1 MSKPW
6 TGPPLKQCPQHGHFT
21 AAVCPVCS
29 MPEPGNQTWEEKRHA
44 NQAKPKVPDAKPK
57 RDKAPALE
65 RTIPGKTTGIQGIE
79 KRHRLC
85 VTGFRIRP
93 LDPDN
98 FAGGTKDIIDGLRHA
113 GLIPGDEPWRII
125 LETDQ
130 VRVRS
135 LAEENTEI
143 VIEYTE

>member
-21 AAVCPVCS
+21 AAVCPVCGQ
-29 MPEPGNQTWEEKRHA
+29 PEPGNQTWEEKRHA
-44 NQAKPKVPDAKPK
+44 AKIHTQVSDAKPQ
-57 RDKAPALE
+57 RDKAPALDGSVSGE
-65 RTIPGKTTGIQGIE
+65 AESIPRTEG
-79 KRHRLC
+79 RHRIRI
-85 VTGFRIRP
+85 TGFRCRC

-98 FAGGTKDIIDGLRHA
+98 FAASGKDVIDGLRHA

-135 LAEENTEI
+135 FAEEKTEI
-143 VIEYTE
+143 VIDYPE